1 MSRRTTRTFMISIA
15 AELSG
20 MHPQTLRMY
29 ERRGLI
35 QPQRSAR
42 NTRLYSDEDVDRLKR
57 IQELSAEGL
66 NLAGIARV
74 LGLEDRARRA
84 EARAREL
91 EGELAGVREAHREEI
106 AQLRRSMRA
115 EIVPV
120 AVVETALIPRQQV
133 TGGRRERTGRNGS

>member
-1 MSRRTTRTFMISIA
+1 MTETTTRTFMISIA

-35 QPQRSAR
+35 QPRRSAR
-42 NTRLYSDEDVDRLKR
+42 NTRLYSDEDVRRLKR

-84 EARAREL
+84 EEKVRDLEAR
-91 EGELAGVREAHREEI
+91 LADMREAHRDEMAE
-106 AQLRRSMRA
+106 QRRSMRA
-115 EIVPV
+115 EIVPFT
-120 AVVETALIPRQQV
+120 VVETALIPRRQSV
-133 TGGRRERTGRNGS
+133 GRHRERTRGHGS

>member
-91 EGELAGVREAHREEI
+91 EGELAGAREAHREEI

-133 TGGRRERTGRNGS
+133 TGGRHERTGRNGS